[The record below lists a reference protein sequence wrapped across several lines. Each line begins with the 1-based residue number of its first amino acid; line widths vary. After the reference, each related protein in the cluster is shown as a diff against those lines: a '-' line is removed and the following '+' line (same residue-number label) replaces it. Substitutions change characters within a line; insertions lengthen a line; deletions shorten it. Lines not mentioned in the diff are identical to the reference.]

1 MIVATTKRCA
11 FTLMAPLPMVLL
23 PMGLLTVIR
32 AKRLKGQPV
41 MMSLNPLMD
50 SRKALVTCPAKFR
63 TLDFWEV
70 ARG

>member
-1 MIVATTKRCA
+1 
-11 FTLMAPLPMVLL
+11 MVVL